1 MTHIVTDACIKC
13 KYTDCVDVCPQ
24 LVDCFKEG
32 PNFLIIDPTECIDCA
47 VCVSECP
54 VGAIFAEENLPAN
67 MLHFTGINAKLSLL
81 PTWKNITKKKEPL
94 ADAEDWKD
102 VQDKLQYL
110 DQNNSEK

>member
-1 MTHIVTDACIKC
+1 
-13 KYTDCVDVCPQ
+13 
-24 LVDCFKEG
+24 
-32 PNFLIIDPTECIDCA
+32 
-47 VCVSECP
+47 
-54 VGAIFAEENLPAN
+54 